1 MLSRPRRVVERPR
14 ANPVLRAV
22 VWMGNK
28 ASIDN
33 HVGND
38 ATVHQR
44 AIGAAE
50 NERHQLRKRVID
62 AKRGILSRAGRC
74 VANIDSRA
82 DGELNAAVSARFD
95 AEQRSRESA
104 TNEQRMRA
112 ELAETNRS
120 GETARAASGAL
131 QRIPRGDHAQAASI
145 PRDELAGAKN
155 MTTCLRGDLAAWE
168 DQWRRRRPTPTP
180 RMGRWAFRT
189 KSLSRPASRSAGSAP
204 GFRVIRRRSRSMSGA
219 GGPGRTFRRSVK
231 GDDDPAE
238 SWPHDLLWDQVLWVD
253 WEGRLEVGS
262 GESNKM
268 DSDGWRC
275 NSVKGRLEWPRRSQH
290 SGRHPQEVPPVR
302 RPNHQFQVLFGR
314 RQVPSIP
321 SAPSTN
327 HGERMAVGSSQLKL
341 PRCDRAIG
349 RRPQQLRRLG
359 EVRGVVL
366 LEPSCCRGGRHL
378 RQGQHR
384 LPDAR

>member
-262 GESNKM
+262 GSPTRWTAM
-268 DSDGWRC
+268 
-275 NSVKGRLEWPRRSQH
+275 
-290 SGRHPQEVPPVR
+290 
-302 RPNHQFQVLFGR
+302 
-314 RQVPSIP
+314 
-321 SAPSTN
+321 
-327 HGERMAVGSSQLKL
+327 VGDVTQLK
-341 PRCDRAIG
+341 
-349 RRPQQLRRLG
+349 
-359 EVRGVVL
+359 VVW
-366 LEPSCCRGGRHL
+366 SGRGGRSIQGAIRKKFRRYAARTINSKYFSVEDRFHRYHRL
-378 RQGQHR
+378 RQQIMENGWR
-384 LPDAR
+384 SEAVN